1 MRIGASLFLVALG
14 AILKWAVT
22 GHVSGLDLDALGTI
36 LLVVGAIGLLLS
48 VVLLSIRRRTDVIHQ
63 GRVAMATVAGWS
75 GRARRERPTSSPV
88 ATTTQTCST
97 AQIRPVPRRGCVR
110 RLSGGV
116 GVCCAQFCS
125 PACSLRR

>member
-1 MRIGASLFLVALG
+1 MRIGASLFLIALG

-63 GRVAMATVAGWS
+63 GRVGYGDSRGMVGP
-75 GRARRERPTSSPV
+75 GTSR
-88 ATTTQTCST
+88 TTYIEPSSYDD
-97 AQIRPVPRRGCVR
+97 PN
-110 RLSGGV
+110 L
-116 GVCCAQFCS
+116 
-125 PACSLRR
+125 

>member
-1 MRIGASLFLVALG
+1 MRIGASLFLIALG

-63 GRVAMATVAGWS
+63 GRRQPARVAS
-75 GRARRERPTSSPV
+75 
-88 ATTTQTCST
+88 
-97 AQIRPVPRRGCVR
+97 
-110 RLSGGV
+110 
-116 GVCCAQFCS
+116 
-125 PACSLRR
+125 